1 MEIKK
6 TELFFKVLL
15 HILIL
20 FILLLSL
27 FWLLISKVQT
37 NLLANAVESSLTN
50 SIKDFKNS
58 YKENAAYEGGGF
70 QFKNYMDREAAR
82 GFAMDL
88 PPGWDQSM
96 EKELSKEDELMS
108 NNNSHVKN
116 LGYVYVILFIII
128 VLTFLGTLYGA
139 NCEAASKKFPV
150 WFIIKENIIIFIFI
164 GIIEAMFF
172 YYIAMKYSP
181 VLPSD
186 VNTIV
191 KNKLINELSGS
202 NEK

>member
-27 FWLLISKVQT
+27 FWLLISKVQANLLT
-37 NLLANAVESSLTN
+37 NLVESSLTN
-50 SIKDFKNS
+50 LIKDFKNS
-58 YKENAAYEGGGF
+58 PPKEAAFGFNSTVKPSF
-70 QFKNYMDREAAR
+70 QFKQYADLEEA
-82 GFAMDL
+82 L
-88 PPGWDQSM
+88 

-128 VLTFLGTLYGA
+128 VLTFLGTLYGGHD
-139 NCEAASKKFPV
+139 ASAKKFPV

-186 VNTIV
+186 VNTMV
-191 KNKLINELSGS
+191 KNKLINKLGE
-202 NEK
+202 EK

>member
-27 FWLLISKVQT
+27 FWLLISKVQA
-37 NLLANAVESSLTN
+37 NLLTNAVESSLTN
-50 SIKDFKNS
+50 LIKDFKNS
-58 YKENAAYEGGGF
+58 YSTEKPSF
-70 QFKNYMDREAAR
+70 QFKQYADLEEA
-82 GFAMDL
+82 L
-88 PPGWDQSM
+88 

-128 VLTFLGTLYGA
+128 VLTFLGTLYGVNDSSA
-139 NCEAASKKFPV
+139 KKFPV

-191 KNKLINELSGS
+191 KNKLINKLGE
-202 NEK
+202 EK

>member
-37 NLLANAVESSLTN
+37 NLLTNAVESSLTN

-58 YKENAAYEGGGF
+58 YKENAAQGGGF
-70 QFKNYMDREAAR
+70 QFKNYMD
-82 GFAMDL
+82 G
-88 PPGWDQSM
+88 DQSITAL

-191 KNKLINELSGS
+191 KNKLIKELSGS

>member
-37 NLLANAVESSLTN
+37 NLLTNAVESSLTN

-58 YKENAAYEGGGF
+58 YKENISYEGGEI
-70 QFKNYMDREAAR
+70 QFKKYMDGA
-82 GFAMDL
+82 DI
-88 PPGWDQSM
+88 PPGLVQSINVL

-128 VLTFLGTLYGA
+128 VLTFLGTLYGE
-139 NCEAASKKFPV
+139 CDSKKFPG
-150 WFIIKENIIIFIFI
+150 WFIIKETIILFIFI

-191 KNKLINELSGS
+191 KNKLINALRGS
-202 NEK
+202 NE

>member
-37 NLLANAVESSLTN
+37 NLLTNAVESSLTN

-58 YKENAAYEGGGF
+58 YKENTSYEGGGI
-70 QFKNYMDREAAR
+70 QFKKYMDGA
-82 GFAMDL
+82 DL
-88 PPGWDQSM
+88 PPGLVQSITAL

-116 LGYVYVILFIII
+116 LGYV
-128 VLTFLGTLYGA
+128 
-139 NCEAASKKFPV
+139 
-150 WFIIKENIIIFIFI
+150 
-164 GIIEAMFF
+164 
-172 YYIAMKYSP
+172 
-181 VLPSD
+181 
-186 VNTIV
+186 
-191 KNKLINELSGS
+191 
-202 NEK
+202 

>member
-27 FWLLISKVQT
+27 FWLLISKVQA
-37 NLLANAVESSLTN
+37 NLLTNSVESSLTN
-50 SIKDFKNS
+50 LIKDFKNS
-58 YKENAAYEGGGF
+58 YSTAKPSI
-70 QFKNYMDREAAR
+70 QFKQYADLDFGEAGRSAVEE
-82 GFAMDL
+82 AL
-88 PPGWDQSM
+88 

-128 VLTFLGTLYGA
+128 VLTFLGTLYGV
-139 NCEAASKKFPV
+139 NDASAKKFPV

-186 VNTIV
+186 VNTMV
-191 KNKLINELSGS
+191 KNKLINKLGE
-202 NEK
+202 EK

>member
-37 NLLANAVESSLTN
+37 NLLTNAVESSLTN
-50 SIKDFKNS
+50 SINDFKNS
-58 YKENAAYEGGGF
+58 YKENTGF
-70 QFKNYMDREAAR
+70 QFKNYMEPNIQAITA
-82 GFAMDL
+82 L
-88 PPGWDQSM
+88 

-108 NNNSHVKN
+108 NNNSHLKN

-139 NCEAASKKFPV
+139 NCEAASKEFPI

-181 VLPSD
+181 VVPSD

-191 KNKLINELSGS
+191 KNKLINALHGS
-202 NEK
+202 DEE